1 MDGGLPPVSSV
12 SELKAILRSPVPG
25 RLCQIHVKLDR
36 SWKMQSAV
44 ISNGWKI
51 DLRSAYTVVFRKIY
65 LQLILTFEDNI
76 FSLLVYLDTKGLVIN
91 RHEGQ

>member
-1 MDGGLPPVSSV
+1 
-12 SELKAILRSPVPG
+12 
-25 RLCQIHVKLDR
+25 
-36 SWKMQSAV
+36 MQSAV